1 MANGFGT
8 LFIGVSGLQS
18 SQNALNTTANNLA
31 NVDTTGYVRQQV
43 LFTDRNYVTFNE
55 TTAVSKQQSGL
66 GVYIGDVIHSRDVFL
81 DRSYRTESGRQAFY
95 AATYEATNE
104 VETYFQEMEGQA
116 FQDALEDFWTSFQE
130 LYKTPDDSVSQNLV
144 VQKAQLFVSRAN
156 AVYSGLQRYQYNINT
171 QISDNIDQVNKL
183 GDTIQDLNLQ
193 IMKVEAGGIE
203 TAMTLRD
210 ARDQALDELSALVDI
225 SYNETADG
233 IVKVSIEGTEFI
245 DESRCY
251 HIEKKTDKLTGFITP
266 YWGYLSD
273 VNKGK
278 YVNVFDFGS
287 RDIST
292 ENKNDMGELKAL
304 VLARGDHIANY
315 TDIEG
320 LDQDT
325 YNDSTGMSVMLRAEA
340 QLDQMIHGIVTAL
353 NDVLCPNVTA
363 EDTIKNLTNGAAT
376 TLDVTLADGSTVTL
390 NANTKILDA
399 DNCATGSDKQ
409 LPPQELFSRI
419 GTERYTKATYTYQPV
434 DENGNP
440 KVDAN
445 GNPVTETKEIYIY
458 NEEDPNDTTKQYTL
472 QSLSVNE
479 ALVIDETLLPHL
491 CQNGD
496 VDYALAAKLAGVWDE
511 ERLTLNPND
520 TKACSFKDYYKDMIG
535 EMATY
540 GNVYNSTA
548 TSLTGTVASV
558 DNQRQ
563 QVIGVSSDE
572 ELTYMIKYQNAYNA
586 ASRFINVVNEMI
598 EHLLTQL
605 G

>member
-1 MANGFGT
+1 
-8 LFIGVSGLQS
+8 
-18 SQNALNTTANNLA
+18 
-31 NVDTTGYVRQQV
+31 
-43 LFTDRNYVTFNE
+43 
-55 TTAVSKQQSGL
+55 
-66 GVYIGDVIHSRDVFL
+66 
-81 DRSYRTESGRQAFY
+81 
-95 AATYEATNE
+95 
-104 VETYFQEMEGQA
+104 
-116 FQDALEDFWTSFQE
+116 
-130 LYKTPDDSVSQNLV
+130 
-144 VQKAQLFVSRAN
+144 
-156 AVYSGLQRYQYNINT
+156 
-171 QISDNIDQVNKL
+171 
-183 GDTIQDLNLQ
+183 
-193 IMKVEAGGIE
+193 MKVEAGGIE

-210 ARDQALDELSALVDI
+210 ARDQALDELSSLVDI

-376 TLDVTLADGSTVTL
+376 TLDVILADGSTVTL
-390 NANTKILDA
+390 NANTKILDV

>member
-1 MANGFGT
+1 MALDLVKNVRICEVGMRDGLQNEKAIAFDANGVPMRDKSGA
-8 LFIGVSGLQS
+8 FI
-18 SQNALNTTANNLA
+18 
-31 NVDTTGYVRQQV
+31 Y
-43 LFTDRNYVTFNE
+43 
-55 TTAVSKQQSGL
+55 
-66 GVYIGDVIHSRDVFL
+66 RD
-81 DRSYRTESGRQAFY
+81 
-95 AATYEATNE
+95 
-104 VETYFQEMEGQA
+104 M
-116 FQDALEDFWTSFQE
+116 
-130 LYKTPDDSVSQNLV
+130 
-144 VQKAQLFVSRAN
+144 
-156 AVYSGLQRYQYNINT
+156 
-171 QISDNIDQVNKL
+171 
-183 GDTIQDLNLQ
+183 
-193 IMKVEAGGIE
+193 
-203 TAMTLRD
+203 
-210 ARDQALDELSALVDI
+210 
-225 SYNETADG
+225 
-233 IVKVSIEGTEFI
+233 
-245 DESRCY
+245 
-251 HIEKKTDKLTGFITP
+251 
-266 YWGYLSD
+266 
-273 VNKGK
+273 
-278 YVNVFDFGS
+278 
-287 RDIST
+287 
-292 ENKNDMGELKAL
+292 
-304 VLARGDHIANY
+304 
-315 TDIEG
+315 
-320 LDQDT
+320 
-325 YNDSTGMSVMLRAEA
+325 
-340 QLDQMIHGIVTAL
+340 
-353 NDVLCPNVTA
+353 
-363 EDTIKNLTNGAAT
+363 
-376 TLDVTLADGSTVTL
+376 
-390 NANTKILDA
+390 
-399 DNCATGSDKQ
+399 
-409 LPPQELFSRI
+409 
-419 GTERYTKATYTYQPV
+419 V

-458 NEEDPNDTTKQYTL
+458 NEEDPNDTTKQYTQ